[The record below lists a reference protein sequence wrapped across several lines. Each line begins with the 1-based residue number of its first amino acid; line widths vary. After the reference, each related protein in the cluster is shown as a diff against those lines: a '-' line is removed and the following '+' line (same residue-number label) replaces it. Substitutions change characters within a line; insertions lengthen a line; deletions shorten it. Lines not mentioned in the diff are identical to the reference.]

1 MDKKRTLILTQTDPK
16 KDAMFSCWM
25 NEGYN
30 SDITF
35 KSVCK
40 ILRAL
45 RRIWILAK
53 LPGQSIWYG
62 DWKKE
67 LLKYDTII
75 LHMEYL
81 QKKIPSYIHR
91 KKPDMRVICW
101 YWNKVNKKTI
111 PPRKWGKNVEYW
123 TFNQADSEKYHM
135 KLNIQY
141 YVYPSTIVNK
151 TEDGGYESD
160 ILFVGHSHGRSEKI
174 KKICI
179 EAEKRG
185 LVCDINIIDEKRA
198 LSNDIPYTEV
208 QKKIINSKAI
218 LEVMQDG
225 QNGYTLRTMESLFFS
240 RKLITDNKAIM
251 EAPFYNKNNIFV
263 IDVDSIDYMTT
274 FLNLPYDGSVRKYQN
289 EFNLNQWFHNFT

>member
-1 MDKKRTLILTQTDPK
+1 MSTKI
-16 KDAMFSCWM
+16 
-25 NEGYN
+25 
-30 SDITF
+30 F
-35 KSVCK
+35 KSFS
-40 ILRAL
+40 A
-45 RRIWILAK
+45 
-53 LPGQSIWYG
+53 Q
-62 DWKKE
+62 
-67 LLKYDTII
+67 
-75 LHMEYL
+75 
-81 QKKIPSYIHR
+81 
-91 KKPDMRVICW
+91 
-101 YWNKVNKKTI
+101 
-111 PPRKWGKNVEYW
+111 
-123 TFNQADSEKYHM
+123 
-135 KLNIQY
+135 
-141 YVYPSTIVNK
+141 
-151 TEDGGYESD
+151 
-160 ILFVGHSHGRSEKI
+160 
-174 KKICI
+174 CI